1 MINLF
6 INIGYVF
13 LLINLILF
21 IKGFSIRGKAFRV
34 FTSYLLFV
42 FVIQITSGVFF
53 YFAINNLFLS
63 HFYFVGQFVFLSFF
77 YLTIIKN
84 SFQKRVIERGL
95 VFGLCLLGIQ
105 YGYNPS
111 VFFRFNLFE
120 IFVTSFLLIIFA
132 TFHLYNLLGKN
143 KEFYYVNLG
152 ILIYLSGSTVLFLV
166 GNLMTSLSPKLNKIP
181 WILNAV
187 LYIVYQI
194 FILVEWK
201 KSFSKKEINTAL

>member
-53 YFAINNLFLS
+53 NFAINNLFLS

-95 VFGLCLLGIQ
+95 IFGLCLLGIQ

>member
-53 YFAINNLFLS
+53 NFAINNLFLS

-201 KSFSKKEINTAL
+201 KSFSKKEINTTL

>member
-53 YFAINNLFLS
+53 NFAINNLFLS